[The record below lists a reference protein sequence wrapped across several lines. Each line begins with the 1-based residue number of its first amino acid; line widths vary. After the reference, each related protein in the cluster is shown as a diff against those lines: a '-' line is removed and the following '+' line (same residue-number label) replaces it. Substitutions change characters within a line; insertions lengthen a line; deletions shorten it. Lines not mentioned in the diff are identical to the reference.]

1 MATKAHGKNGAG
13 TVLASLSPDALDKL
27 ADLIIAK
34 LTAKE
39 RGVLLPKQDVVGSNP
54 ITRSTLKF
62 FVSLLHFLYS

>member
-1 MATKAHGKNGAG
+1 MATKAHGKNSAE

-54 ITRSTLKF
+54 ITRSIRRKGGSCLP
-62 FVSLLHFLYS
+62 VLA

>member
-1 MATKAHGKNGAG
+1 MATKAHGKNSAE

-39 RGVLLPKQDVVGSNP
+39 RGVLLPYARCRGFESHHP
-54 ITRSTLKF
+54 LHLK
-62 FVSLLHFLYS
+62 LYF

>member
-1 MATKAHGKNGAG
+1 MVTKAHGKNGAE

-54 ITRSTLKF
+54 ITRSIRRKGGSCLP
-62 FVSLLHFLYS
+62 VLA

>member
-1 MATKAHGKNGAG
+1 MATKAHGKNGTE

-54 ITRSTLKF
+54 ITRSIRRKGGSCLP
-62 FVSLLHFLYS
+62 VLA

>member
-1 MATKAHGKNGAG
+1 MATKAHGKNSAE

-39 RGVLLPKQDVVGSNP
+39 RGVLLPKYAPQKG
-54 ITRSTLKF
+54 
-62 FVSLLHFLYS
+62 